1 MEQLEAVRLQKY
13 ESCCNNSYD
22 FQGRP
27 TSPNGVKETT
37 HRFDDTVP
45 ARLVEDPSTDDGS
58 NQDALKRD
66 SEKGLVKL
74 SSV

>member
-1 MEQLEAVRLQKY
+1 MFVKFFSLH
-13 ESCCNNSYD
+13 

-27 TSPNGVKETT
+27 NSPNGVKETV

-45 ARLVEDPSTDDGS
+45 ARLIEDPSTDEGS
-58 NQDALKRD
+58 THDALTAD